1 MPTTHL
7 KDMQQ
12 DINDATLQLETMV
25 QMLRSHALYLRS
37 QKIEH
42 LMMDIL
48 LIENQIES
56 LVLSIQDLKKTTMR
70 ITESGQQKVLP
81 LTT

>member
-48 LIENQIES
+48 LIENQIKS
-56 LVLSIQDLKKTTMR
+56 LVLSIQDLKK
-70 ITESGQQKVLP
+70 P
-81 LTT
+81 P

>member
-48 LIENQIES
+48 LIENQIKS

-70 ITESGQQKVLP
+70 ITESEQQKILP

>member
-12 DINDATLQLETMV
+12 DINDATLQLEMIV
-25 QMLRSHALYLRS
+25 QILQSHALFLRS
-37 QKIEH
+37 QKLEH

-56 LVLSIQDLKKTTMR
+56 LILSIQDLKKTTMR
-70 ITESGQQKVLP
+70 ITESG
-81 LTT
+81 

>member
-12 DINDATLQLETMV
+12 DINDATLQLEMIV
-25 QMLRSHALYLRS
+25 QMLRSHALFLRS
-37 QKIEH
+37 QKLEH

-56 LVLSIQDLKKTTMR
+56 LVLSIQDLKKTTVR
-70 ITESGQQKVLP
+70 ITESG
-81 LTT
+81 